1 MFLNVPE
8 AASLLSVSEKTIY
21 RNIKQG
27 NIPFYKVGE
36 QYRFS
41 RAELLAWATSR
52 RLKVPHRQYHDSLH
66 CTVALPSLSE
76 AVQEGGILYRLEG
89 RDKESALKQLSEN
102 ARFDY
107 PVDRDYL
114 FHLLLAREALGT
126 TAVGGGV
133 AVPQLVYPTLLEVTR
148 PSVTIV
154 FLENSI
160 DFAALDDQPVRCLL
174 GLFSA
179 TLRGYYHLHSLIH
192 YVLRDS
198 GVSEILK
205 NQGSREEILREI
217 SRVESTLRLPPN
229 S

>member
-8 AASLLSVSEKTIY
+8 AATLLSVSEKTIY

-52 RLKVPHRQYHDSLH
+52 RHKVPHQEYHDSLQ
-66 CTVALPSLSE
+66 CTVSLPTLSQ
-76 AVQEGGILYRLEG
+76 AVQEGGILYRMEA
-89 RDKESALKQLSEN
+89 RDKESALEELSAN
-102 ARFDY
+102 ARFTY

-126 TAVGGGV
+126 TSVGAGI
-133 AVPQLVYPTLLEVTR
+133 AVPQLVYPTLLELAS
-148 PSVTIV
+148 PSVTV
-154 FLENSI
+154 MFLEHPI
-160 DFAALDDQPVRCLL
+160 DFSAVDGQPVQCLL

-192 YVLRDS
+192 YALRDRKLS
-198 GVSEILK
+198 DILK
-205 NQGSREEILREI
+205 KQGSREEILREI
-217 SRVESTLRLPPN
+217 SRVESTLRLPID